1 MTPDEAP
8 YATKARGIAAT
19 LPPGLALG
27 IVAVVL
33 FSFSFPATKLAVGGL
48 DPLFVS
54 FGRAVVAGGLSI
66 AVLAA
71 TRAPWPT
78 AAQWRG
84 LAIVAAGVVIGFP
97 VLTAIALDAQTS
109 AHVAV
114 VTAVMPAATAVMAV
128 LRAGER
134 PSPAF
139 WLAALAGMVLVLAF
153 AVIQGAG
160 DLERDDVLLIV
171 SVALV
176 AMGYAEGGVLGRDL
190 GGTRTICWALVLSLP
205 LTIVVS
211 AVVTARS
218 TFVDIEAE
226 AWLGF
231 AYVSLF
237 SMFIAFFAW
246 YAGLARGG
254 VAKIGQV
261 QLVMPLLTLGWA
273 AFLLGE
279 RVTVGTVA
287 TAVAVLACVVATQ
300 RAHVEPA
307 PGD

>member
-1 MTPDEAP
+1 
-8 YATKARGIAAT
+8 
-19 LPPGLALG
+19 
-27 IVAVVL
+27 
-33 FSFSFPATKLAVGGL
+33 
-48 DPLFVS
+48 
-54 FGRAVVAGGLSI
+54 
-66 AVLAA
+66 
-71 TRAPWPT
+71 
-78 AAQWRG
+78 
-84 LAIVAAGVVIGFP
+84 
-97 VLTAIALDAQTS
+97 
-109 AHVAV
+109 
-114 VTAVMPAATAVMAV
+114 MAV

-139 WLAALAGMVLVLAF
+139 WLAALAGMVLVLLF
-153 AVIQGAG
+153 ALIQGAG
-160 DLERDDVLLIV
+160 ELERDDVLLIV
-171 SVALV
+171 SVVLV
-176 AMGYAEGGVLGRDL
+176 AMGYAEGGALGRDL

-211 AVVTARS
+211 VVVAATS
-218 TFVDIEAE
+218 TFGDIDAD

-254 VAKIGQV
+254 IAKIGQV
-261 QLVMPLLTLGWA
+261 QLAMPILTLGWA

-279 RVTVGTVA
+279 RVTIGTVA

>member
-1 MTPDEAP
+1 VSPDEATH
-8 YATKARGIAAT
+8 ATKARSIAAR

-27 IVAVVL
+27 TVAVVL

-48 DPLFVS
+48 DPIFIS
-54 FGRAVVAGGLSI
+54 FGRAVVAGALSI

-71 TRAPWPT
+71 TRAPTPT
-78 AAQWRG
+78 AEQWRG
-84 LAIVAAGVVIGFP
+84 LAIVAGGVVIGFP
-97 VLTAIALDAQTS
+97 VLTAIALEAKTS

-114 VTAVMPAATAVMAV
+114 VTAVMPAATAVMAM

-134 PSPAF
+134 PSVAF
-139 WLAALAGMVLVLAF
+139 WLAALAGMVLVLVF

-160 DLERDDVLLIV
+160 HLESDDALLLAA
-171 SVALV
+171 VALV
-176 AMGYAEGGVLGRDL
+176 GIGYAEGGAVSRDL

-205 LTIVVS
+205 LTIVVT
-211 AVVTARS
+211 AVVATTS
-218 TFVDIEAE
+218 KFGDVEAD

-231 AYVSLF
+231 AYVSLV

-261 QLVMPLLTLGWA
+261 QLAMPILTLGWA

-287 TAVAVLACVVATQ
+287 TAVGVLACVVATQ
-300 RAHVEPA
+300 RAGVEPA

>member
-1 MTPDEAP
+1 VTPDEAP
-8 YATKARGIAAT
+8 YATKARSIEAM

-27 IVAVVL
+27 VLAVVL

-66 AVLAA
+66 VVLAA
-71 TRAPWPT
+71 TQAPLPT
-78 AAQWRG
+78 GAQWRG
-84 LAIVAAGVVIGFP
+84 LAIVAGGVVIGFP
-97 VLTAIALDAQTS
+97 MLTAIALDAKTS

-114 VTAVMPAATAVMAV
+114 IAAVMPAATAVMAV

-134 PSPAF
+134 PSPGF
-139 WLAALAGMVLVLAF
+139 WLAALAGMVLVLMF
-153 AVIQGAG
+153 AIIQGAG
-160 DLERDDVLLIV
+160 ELERDDALLLV
-171 SVALV
+171 AVALV
-176 AMGYAEGGVLGRDL
+176 GIGYAEGGVLGREL

-205 LTIVVS
+205 LTIVMS
-211 AVVTARS
+211 AVVAATS
-218 TFVDIEAE
+218 TFADIEAE

-231 AYVSLF
+231 AYSSLF
-237 SMFIAFFAW
+237 SMFLAFVAW

-261 QLVMPLLTLGWA
+261 QLVMPILTLGWA

-300 RAHVEPA
+300 RARVEPA